1 MKICIDP
8 GHSGP
13 VEPGCCSGGAT
24 EAATVLQISK
34 IIATMLEGAGHEVL
48 LTRIDDVNDDLL
60 MWRVNKA
67 SAFGADIFVSIH
79 CNGFKDP
86 AAHGTEVWYYPGSK
100 IGELLADCIQQALIA
115 NCQTA
120 DRGIKTN
127 DEWTVLKH
135 TDCPAVLVELAFI
148 SNDKEREMLTDNLL
162 QRQFAVGVCNGIMK
176 FAQGGPLFGGAV

>member
-13 VEPGCCSGGAT
+13 IEPGACAGGFT

-34 IIATMLEGAGHEVL
+34 KIGNMLEGAGHEVL
-48 LTRIDDVNDDLL
+48 LTRTDDVNDNLL

-67 SAFGADIFVSIH
+67 SAFYADIFVSIH
-79 CNGFKDP
+79 CNSFKDP
-86 AAHGTEVWYYPGSK
+86 EAHGTEVWYYPGSEK
-100 IGELLADCIQQALIA
+100 GELLAGCIQQAMVA

-120 DRGIKTN
+120 DRGLKTN
-127 DEWTVLKH
+127 DEWDVLKY

-148 SNDKEREMLTDNLL
+148 
-162 QRQFAVGVCNGIMK
+162 
-176 FAQGGPLFGGAV
+176 